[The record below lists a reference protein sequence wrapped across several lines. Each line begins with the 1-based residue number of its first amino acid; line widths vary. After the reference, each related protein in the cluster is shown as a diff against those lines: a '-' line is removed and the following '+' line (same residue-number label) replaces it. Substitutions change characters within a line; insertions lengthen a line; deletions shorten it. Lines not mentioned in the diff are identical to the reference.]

1 MSIKAMSDYV
11 FYAKYAKY
19 NRDKKRRETW
29 SETVDR
35 VFKMHHDHLKSFL
48 NNNSLEEEL
57 LEYLEFAK
65 LYMRQ
70 KRTLGSQR
78 ALQFG
83 GDPIL
88 KHNEKIYNCSGTYI
102 DRPRV
107 FQEILYILLCGCGSG
122 FSVQKHHIEKLPNI
136 QKHDTTKKP
145 MRWVIDDSIE
155 GWADALGVL
164 MVSYFEGDSIEDFK
178 DLEINHRDIEFDYS
192 KIRPEGAMINGGFSA
207 PGPNGLKQSLEKIKQ
222 VIENRLAK
230 GENRLHPIDAYDILM
245 HASDAVLSGGIRRS
259 AAICI
264 FSKDDEEML
273 NAKTG
278 EWFRDNPQRGRSNN
292 SVALKRDECTKE
304 EFFKIIESIKQFG
317 EPGFYFAED
326 YESVP
331 NPCCLVGDTKISTN
345 IGSMQLIDLIDRVQ
359 RGENIK
365 VLSYN
370 IQTKQLSY
378 EKVVTGKLMRKN
390 AEILEILFDL
400 NSISSGIRCT
410 PDHKIYVMDKGY
422 VQASELKIGDKILN
436 SNLQFDTIESIWI
449 PSYRKDVFDIE
460 VENNHNFFAN
470 GILVHNCEI
479 SFNCTEP
486 ESQETGINFCNLCEI
501 NMKKCKTEEDFYSA
515 CKAAAIIGTIQ
526 ASYTNFTYLTDA
538 TKKLCRKEALL
549 GVSMTG
555 MMDSPEIAFNPEIQK
570 KGAKIIKKVNKTV
583 AKLIG
588 INPCARA
595 TCVKPS
601 GNSSILLGSGSG
613 IHPQYARRY
622 IRRIQANVNEFPLKY
637 FESINPKAVETSV
650 WSNTGTD
657 KVALFTCEVPAGSII
672 KNQLSAIELLEK
684 VKLTQQNWVEYGTTE
699 ELCLKPYLRNNVSN
713 TISVKPEEWNE
724 VAEYLY
730 KNRKYFTG
738 VSLLSV
744 FGDKDLPQT
753 PITTVYTAPEIAKQ
767 YGNAAMFASGLIVH
781 AQKAFGE
788 QNLWKACNCVNGL
801 DRIDETN
808 ECQVNWINRVKK
820 FADRYFDGDIR
831 RVTYLLKD
839 VDNLKLWCDLN
850 RTTVEI
856 DWSKVE
862 EPDPYVLAIDTTAA
876 ASCAGGKCE
885 II

>member
-11 FYAKYAKY
+11 FYSKYAKY
-19 NRDKKRRETW
+19 NKEKNRRETW
-29 SETVDR
+29 NETVDR
-35 VFKMHHDHLKSFL
+35 VFKMHYEHLKLFL
-48 NNNSLEEEL
+48 NDNSLEEEL
-57 LEYLEFAK
+57 LEYLDFAK
-65 LYMRQ
+65 LYMKQ

-83 GDPIL
+83 GIPIL

-102 DRPRV
+102 DRARV

-136 QKHDTTKKP
+136 QKHDTTKPP

-164 MVSYFEGDSIEDFK
+164 MASYFEGDSIEDFK

-207 PGPNGLKQSLEKIKQ
+207 PGPKGLKQSLEKIKQ

-230 GENRLHPIDAYDILM
+230 SENRLHPIDAYDILM

-331 NPCCLVGDTKISTN
+331 NPC
-345 IGSMQLIDLIDRVQ
+345 
-359 RGENIK
+359 
-365 VLSYN
+365 
-370 IQTKQLSY
+370 
-378 EKVVTGKLMRKN
+378 
-390 AEILEILFDL
+390 
-400 NSISSGIRCT
+400 
-410 PDHKIYVMDKGY
+410 
-422 VQASELKIGDKILN
+422 
-436 SNLQFDTIESIWI
+436 
-449 PSYRKDVFDIE
+449 
-460 VENNHNFFAN
+460 
-470 GILVHNCEI
+470 CEI

-588 INPCARA
+588 INPAART

-622 IRRIQANVNEFPLKY
+622 IRRIQANVNEFPLKHY
-637 FESINPKAVETSV
+637 QKINPKAIENSV

-657 KVALFTCEVPAGSII
+657 KVVMFTCEVPAGSII

-713 TISVKPEEWNE
+713 TISVKPEEWDE

-753 PITTVYTAPEIAKQ
+753 PITTVYTASEIAKQ
-767 YGNAAMFASGLIVH
+767 YGNASMFASGLIVH
-781 AQKAFGE
+781 AQKAFGL

-808 ECQVNWINRVKK
+808 ECQSSWIKRIKK
-820 FADRYFDGDIR
+820 FADRYFDGDIK

-850 RTTVEI
+850 RTTIEI
-856 DWSKVE
+856 DWSNVE
-862 EPDPYVLAIDTTAA
+862 EPNPYVLAIDTTAA
-876 ASCAGGKCE
+876 AACAGGKCE
-885 II
+885 IV